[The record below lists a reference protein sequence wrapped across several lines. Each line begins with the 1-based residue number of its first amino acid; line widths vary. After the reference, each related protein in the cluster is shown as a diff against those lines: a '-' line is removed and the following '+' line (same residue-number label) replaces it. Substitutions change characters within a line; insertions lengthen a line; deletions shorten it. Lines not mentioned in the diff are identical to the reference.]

1 MVRTAPPVAAPPESP
16 PAGEKR
22 SGEAVG
28 AASPTT
34 APAGKK
40 HKSFSSR
47 FATQIA
53 SQALIAQELLIDE
66 EMGIASRDG
75 TRLLLKEYGGRSSKA
90 RSGNKWTCVEDA
102 LERSVLTEFAALLRG
117 EWGGDLPVF

>member
-90 RSGNKWTCVEDA
+90 RSGNTSGRA
-102 LERSVLTEFAALLRG
+102 SRTRSSG
-117 EWGGDLPVF
+117 PS